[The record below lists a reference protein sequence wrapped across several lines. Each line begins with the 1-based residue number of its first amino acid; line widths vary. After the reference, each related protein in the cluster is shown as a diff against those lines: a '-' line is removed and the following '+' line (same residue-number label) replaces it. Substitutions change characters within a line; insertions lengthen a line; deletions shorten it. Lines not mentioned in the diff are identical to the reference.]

1 MRRLLLLI
9 TSLVIAG
16 SGEVLPAAD
25 QAASARAASGNCV
38 TTGTPP
44 PTITYTYRTVQGGT
58 VSSSKFRWPEVTSEG
73 SRLEVTPAQLSRG
86 QGRLLTTTKHRFEND
101 LVLVDSY
108 TTTGTNAAGPFTTR
122 TVHRPALV
130 SGPALHVCRGQTW
143 RSGPVQV
150 TTTAAAGRATIDTVS
165 VTGEVV
171 SIHDPVS
178 VEAGTFDTVH
188 FRQTQSSSHSSV
200 RVDIWRSIEDGAT
213 VKMESTSGGVTALQT
228 LVSRR

>member
-1 MRRLLLLI
+1 MRRLSYLI
-9 TSLVIAG
+9 ASLVVAAG
-16 SGEVLPAAD
+16 ANAALAAG
-25 QAASARAASGNCV
+25 QAGSARAASASCV

-44 PTITYTYRTVQGGT
+44 PAITYTYRTVQGGT

-86 QGRLLTTTKHRFEND
+86 QGRVLTTTKHRFEND
-101 LVLVDSY
+101 LLLIDSY
-108 TTTGTNAAGPFTTR
+108 TTSGTNAAGPFTTR

-150 TTTAAAGRATIDTVS
+150 TTSVAGRATTDTVS

-171 SIHDPVS
+171 SVHDRVS

-188 FRQTQSSSHSSV
+188 FRQTQTSSHSSV
-200 RVDIWRSIEDGAT
+200 RVEIWRSIEEGIT
-213 VKMESTSGGVTALQT
+213 VKMESTSGGATALQT

>member
-1 MRRLLLLI
+1 
-9 TSLVIAG
+9 
-16 SGEVLPAAD
+16 
-25 QAASARAASGNCV
+25 
-38 TTGTPP
+38 
-44 PTITYTYRTVQGGT
+44 
-58 VSSSKFRWPEVTSEG
+58 
-73 SRLEVTPAQLSRG
+73 
-86 QGRLLTTTKHRFEND
+86 
-101 LVLVDSY
+101 
-108 TTTGTNAAGPFTTR
+108 
-122 TVHRPALV
+122 
-130 SGPALHVCRGQTW
+130 
-143 RSGPVQV
+143 VQV